1 MAVETKTV
9 TQNESV
15 STDRT
20 PRYVIIPKYGISYE
34 NEKYILR
41 VALPGVV
48 KSDIEMKALE
58 DFFTLRATRDTIL
71 YRLDLDLDFQ
81 VETEKIKAEYKEGLL
96 RVEFTPYNP
105 MEHAFKVPIE

>member
-15 STDRT
+15 STDQT
-20 PRYVIIPKYGISYE
+20 PRYVIIPRYGISYE

-41 VALPGVV
+41 VALPGVT
-48 KSDIEMKALE
+48 KSDIEMKVLE
-58 DFFTLRATRDTIL
+58 DFFTLRATRNNII
-71 YRLDLDLDFQ
+71 YRLDLDLNFQ
-81 VETEKIKAEYKEGLL
+81 VEAEKVKAEYKEGLL
-96 RVEFTPYNP
+96 RIEFTPYDP